1 MANVKSGFVCQLFL
15 ILLVLTS
22 VEADIKDKMRNSV
35 SFKLTELIRKLFPV
49 DEKADQAVL
58 QNIVPNI
65 INGIKNFIYPP
76 STTSAPT
83 TTVQTDSTQTTDQPP
98 ETGDPGEQ
106 QTTST
111 SIASTSDDDKH
122 ATNEDQTVTTVDRAT
137 STPESITIASPTGQS
152 DAAETTESEVQTSTA
167 PGTDESSTT
176 PTEEGDS
183 DSTVSDEPETTETPQ
198 DEAAETTES
207 EVQTSTAPGTDESST
222 TPTEEGDSDS
232 TVSDE
237 PETTETPQDEA
248 AETTESEAQTS
259 TAPGTDESSTTP
271 TEEGDSDSTV
281 SDEPETTETP
291 QDEAAETTESEVHTS
306 TMPTPPEE
314 EITDE
319 VTSTLSTTTLE
330 PIEECTDYAP
340 PPPALRKLYEK
351 LKPHL
356 NASSRATPTDRRK
369 YPSYRKLIKDIT
381 KISVSS
387 SSFSQKVKTVI
398 TSFQSS
404 IDESVDL
411 QRKYYEATR
420 VNMLFQLKNHVQDL
434 FNKFTDLVSRSLLNS
449 GVCNA
454 QSQACWDKLNSELP
468 RFMDD
473 MNQEIVTCD
482 VIFNANIENPQGTLV
497 RTTTVDRIG
506 KEYDNI
512 QAKCLTT
519 GQSNDKTLA
528 CLMKN
533 LPYYVPRSA
542 AYFSSLE
549 NAVNQG
555 TNLMGYVTKMAES
568 CYDNAYST
576 RTQLFNNGMTKLNA
590 CVQGETSSDVRLH
603 QELDK

>member
-207 EVQTSTAPGTDESST
+207 EV
-222 TPTEEGDSDS
+222 
-232 TVSDE
+232 
-237 PETTETPQDEA
+237 
-248 AETTESEAQTS
+248 QTS